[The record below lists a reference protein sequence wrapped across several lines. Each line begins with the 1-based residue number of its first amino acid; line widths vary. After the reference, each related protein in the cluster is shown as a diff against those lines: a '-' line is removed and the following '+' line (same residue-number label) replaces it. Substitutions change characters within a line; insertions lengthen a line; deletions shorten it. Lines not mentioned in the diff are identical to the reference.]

1 MGSSPSYARVAPEFT
16 DLQRI
21 NTCDRTGYSEEREQ
35 RRRKTMKAVL
45 ASLGK
50 EAPNGVDYLMA
61 AYTQWL
67 LTTKSTNE
75 ESRLMNRWELMT
87 AFVMAQPF
95 L

>member
-16 DLQRI
+16 DIQRI
-21 NTCDRTGYSEEREQ
+21 NMCDRTGYSEEREQ

-45 ASLGK
+45 ESLGK

-67 LTTKSTNE
+67 LMTKSTNE

-87 AFVMAQPF
+87 AFVKAQPF